1 MKVLYSW
8 LNSSFNY
15 EEVIKWYLGW
25 KSTFSDAL
33 LSQPLIKEKFSEV
46 LNSLGNAVSSGM
58 DSIHTLRLNTELYSC
73 VLSYD
78 V

>member
-25 KSTFSDAL
+25 KSMFSDAL

-58 DSIHTLRLNTELYSC
+58 DPLNAIWLNTKLHSC
-73 VLSYD
+73 VF
-78 V
+78 